1 MTLSLS
7 TPLSNLC
14 LLSLSITLPLTS
26 SFQTAT
32 MLPRCNLKLFQ
43 TFHHTYGKNYLSE
56 EEYHHRCQ
64 VFTDNLYYIRLHN
77 SNSSHHYSLALNYYA
92 DLTPD
97 EFYTANTVDPSTIS
111 TVSDPCFPQ
120 PGSSISKAIQYP
132 PLTHP
137 DYQYQY
143 QYQYGYS
150 SDSLLEQTSLDWR
163 NHNAVSPVKNQGQCG
178 SCWAFSTVGAVEGYS
193 AIHASTPAPDPP
205 SKPPAPSLSPQ
216 QLVDCSTENDGCDG
230 GLMPLAF
237 SYVQQHGLCLDRDYP
252 YLAKS
257 SGPEVDCGNLTC
269 QTYLATRIKGCYSVA
284 PSDTKS
290 LLRAVSQ
297 NPVSVAIEADRKAFQ
312 FYRRGVFH
320 SASCGTT
327 LDHGVLI
334 VGYGTD
340 TTTSPPLDYWIVKNS
355 WGTSWGE
362 GGYIRIARGHPEGQN
377 DGVCGIELSA
387 SYPF

>member
-1 MTLSLS
+1 MV
-7 TPLSNLC
+7 
-14 LLSLSITLPLTS
+14 S
-26 SFQTAT
+26 SYQAT

-77 SNSSHHYSLALNYYA
+77 SNSSHQYSLALNYYA

-111 TVSDPCFPQ
+111 TLSDPCFPQ

-143 QYQYGYS
+143 DYS

-193 AIHASTPAPDPP
+193 AIHVSSSP
-205 SKPPAPSLSPQ
+205 SPNHIP
-216 QLVDCSTENDGCDG
+216 
-230 GLMPLAF
+230 
-237 SYVQQHGLCLDRDYP
+237 HICLQP
-252 YLAKS
+252 
-257 SGPEVDCGNLTC
+257 
-269 QTYLATRIKGCYSVA
+269 
-284 PSDTKS
+284 
-290 LLRAVSQ
+290 
-297 NPVSVAIEADRKAFQ
+297 
-312 FYRRGVFH
+312 
-320 SASCGTT
+320 
-327 LDHGVLI
+327 
-334 VGYGTD
+334 
-340 TTTSPPLDYWIVKNS
+340 
-355 WGTSWGE
+355 
-362 GGYIRIARGHPEGQN
+362 
-377 DGVCGIELSA
+377 
-387 SYPF
+387 